1 MSDKLMTGLKDV
13 ATRRGFLGRSA
24 AAAAALVAG
33 VFGLS
38 TPAQA
43 LVPFGCCTL
52 CVSSSTCSGCA
63 CTWSW
68 VCCVGTAQCPCYSC
82 KECYRPGNAC
92 NGSCTGVYCS
102 TGKKLNVC

>member
-1 MSDKLMTGLKDV
+1 MSDKLMSGLKDV
-13 ATRRGFLGRSA
+13 ATRRGFIGRSA

-38 TPAQA
+38 NTAEA
-43 LVPFGCCTL
+43 VTFGCCNL
-52 CVSSSTCSGCA
+52 CVSSSTCTGCA

-82 KECYRPGNAC
+82 KECYRPGFAC
-92 NGSCTGVYCS
+92 NGGCTGVYCS